1 MNLPSW
7 RLPAAFAGTLA
18 FACSA
23 VGQQEP
29 AASAAAGAAAQSAS
43 DLPAVIEPARLP
55 SADPGL
61 QKAVDAALADAARRY
76 GGDKASPSVVSTEA
90 VVWPDG
96 SLGCPEPGV
105 VYTMAQVPGYRIR
118 IRSGERLLE
127 YHAGRRGNVVLCPA
141 GRSTAPLPGASM

>member
-7 RLPAAFAGTLA
+7 RFPAALAGTLA
-18 FACSA
+18 YACSA

-29 AASAAAGAAAQSAS
+29 AANAAAGAAAQSAS
-43 DLPAVIEPARLP
+43 DRPAVVAPARLL

-61 QKAVDAALADAARRY
+61 KKAVDAALADAARRS
-76 GGDKASPSVVSTEA
+76 GGDEAKPSVVSAEA

-96 SLGCPEPGV
+96 GLGCPEPGV
-105 VYTMAQVPGYRIR
+105 VYTMAPVPGYRIR
-118 IRSGERLLE
+118 VRSGEILLE